1 MPSRSNHRNI
11 VAFCGGV
18 QHTHSQSTVPY
29 PPQQGQSPLP
39 SLLHVYNTHREA
51 ICCRVGVTQTILH
64 FPGRKKNIYTKIRA
78 EGSFHPQHCNIPLHY
93 SGQGGDAGLCNWSGA
108 SALAQW
114 ALSPGQCHVDS
125 HGDTLVLA
133 ACLNAKLWS
142 DRSGASTKGGHL
154 GTTKKQ
160 WIKKKK

>member
-64 FPGRKKNIYTKIRA
+64 FPGRKKIYIQKLGQKAAFTHNIATFPCTTRVR
-78 EGSFHPQHCNIPLHY
+78 EGM
-93 SGQGGDAGLCNWSGA
+93 QGCVMKWSICISSVGPVPWAMSRGLAWRHI
-108 SALAQW
+108 SA
-114 ALSPGQCHVDS
+114 
-125 HGDTLVLA
+125 
-133 ACLNAKLWS
+133 
-142 DRSGASTKGGHL
+142 RSL
-154 GTTKKQ
+154 P
-160 WIKKKK
+160 